1 MLPAT
6 YGGLTGRLAG
16 VLLLWF
22 CWSAAVLADDEPR
35 LLAEDLADRMFDAL
49 AEHQGAPARDPALLH
64 RLADEILVPHVD
76 FDRMSRWVLDREWL
90 TASDTQRAAF
100 QEQFRRLLVGT
111 YSSALLQTDRDH
123 VLFLPSRHLDHGR
136 VVVRSQ
142 VTFFSGAQ
150 VSIEFPFARREGR
163 WLAYDLVIDGVSLVS
178 NYRSSFASQ
187 LRRGNL
193 DQLIARMMAQP
204 VAAGAPVLQS
214 GS

>member
-6 YGGLTGRLAG
+6 YGGLSGRLAG
-16 VLLLWF
+16 VLLLLF
-22 CWSAAVLADDEPR
+22 CWSAAALADAGPRVLAE
-35 LLAEDLADRMFDAL
+35 ELADRMFAAL
-49 AEHQGAPARDPALLH
+49 AADEAAPARDPALLH
-64 RLADEILVPHVD
+64 QLADEILVPHVD

-90 TASDTQRAAF
+90 TASAAQRAAF

-123 VLFLPSRHLDHGR
+123 VVFLPSRHLDHGR

-142 VTFFSGAQ
+142 VTFFSGAS
-150 VSIEFPFARREGR
+150 VPIEFPFARREGR

-193 DQLIARMMAQP
+193 DQLIARMAAQP
-204 VAAGAPVLQS
+204 VAASPSALQP